1 MDEKIK
7 ILFFNKD
14 AAGVGYWRTLT
25 PAMQL
30 DQSHSDKFKV
40 EINPNIN
47 FDDFQGMVDYLKK
60 FNIIHYHRFIHPS
73 TNQTIQLARE
83 LRANGT
89 VMVMDIDDYWMLDK
103 SHPMYPT
110 VNNNKMHL
118 DIIDNLKIAD
128 YVTTT
133 TELFAVEIRKITGKN
148 NVVVLPNSVNPEW
161 MKQFQDNKKKDDKF
175 VRITYMAGSSHK
187 NDVQQL
193 VGVADILHNDPET
206 RGKFKFLLA
215 GWDTEGTTTD
225 FKFNQEFSTALQK
238 RKLWNPKMVKMIN
251 KTKGNVDQIE
261 GLPADIR
268 DKFRGKVFAI
278 NQRSINSE
286 ESVYLDYEK
295 ILTNNYKILNDNTDY
310 ITWLGKYE
318 RDKYANAADVN
329 YERRWT
335 QKANIY
341 AQVLDETDIS
351 IAPLADN
358 LFNRMK
364 SNLKQVEVWS
374 RKIPIVCTD
383 IPPYNVDGRNMENCI
398 LIPYIKN
405 SLYNKKIDYDWAKAL
420 KKLILSPEL
429 REKLGGQMYDEFSV
443 KYNLKTVT
451 EARVAFYS
459 SIATIYS
466 LV

>member
-1 MDEKIK
+1 MEEKIK

-14 AAGVGYWRTLT
+14 VAGVGYWRTLT

-47 FDDFQGMVDYLKK
+47 FDDFEGTLAYLKG
-60 FNIIHYHRFIHPS
+60 FDIIHYHRFIYPNI
-73 TNQTIQLARE
+73 NQTIKLAQQ

-89 VMVMDIDDYWMLDK
+89 VLIMDIDDYWMLDK
-103 SHPMYPT
+103 THPMYPT
-110 VNNNKMHL
+110 VVEKKMHL

-133 TELFAVEIRKITGKN
+133 TDLFASEIKKITGKD
-148 NVVVLPNSVNPEW
+148 NVIVFPNSVNPEW
-161 MKQFQDNKKKDDKF
+161 MKQFQDNRKKDDKF

-193 VGVADILHNDPET
+193 IGVANLLNADSET

-225 FKFNQEFSTALQK
+225 FKFNQDFATALQK
-238 RKLWNPKMVKMIN
+238 RRMWDQKMVKEIN
-251 KTKGNVDQIE
+251 KTKGNVDLIPNIPQ
-261 GLPADIR
+261 DIR
-268 DKFRGKVFAI
+268 ETFRGKVFTV
-278 NQRSINSE
+278 NQRAIRSE

-295 ILTNNYKILNDNTDY
+295 ILTNKYGIITDQEY
-310 ITWLGKYE
+310 VNWLGKYE
-318 RDKYANAADVN
+318 RDKYHDAANVN
-329 YERRWT
+329 FERRWT
-335 QKANIY
+335 QKANTY

-351 IAPLADN
+351 LAPLADN

-374 RKIPIVCTD
+374 RRIPIVCSD

-398 LIPYIKN
+398 LVQYTKN
-405 SLYNKKIDYDWAKAL
+405 HLYNKKIDQDWAKAL

-429 REKLGGQMYDEFSV
+429 REKLGNQMYDDFKV
-443 KYNLKTVT
+443 KYNLKHVT
-451 EARVAFYS
+451 EERAKFYS
-459 SIATIYS
+459 SIVTVNQPA
-466 LV
+466 

>member
-1 MDEKIK
+1 MEEKIK

-14 AAGVGYWRTLT
+14 VAGVGYWRTLT

-30 DQSHSDKFKV
+30 DQNHSDKFRV

-47 FDDFQGMVDYLKK
+47 FDDYAGTLEYLKQ
-60 FNIIHYHRFIHPS
+60 FNIIHYHRFIYPNI
-73 TNQTIQLARE
+73 NQTIQLARE

-89 VMVMDIDDYWMLDK
+89 VLVMDIDDYWMLDK
-103 SHPMYPT
+103 THPMYAT
-110 VNNNKMHL
+110 VNEKKMHL

-133 TELFAVEIRKITGKN
+133 TDLFASEIKKVTGKD
-148 NVVVLPNSVNPEW
+148 NVMVFPNSVNPEW
-161 MKQFQDNKKKDDKF
+161 MKQFQDNKKKDDTY

-193 VGVADILHNDPET
+193 IGVAGILNADPET
-206 RGKFKFLLA
+206 KGKFKFLIA

-225 FKFNQEFSTALQK
+225 FKFNQEFATALQK
-238 RKLWNPKMVKMIN
+238 RKLWDQKMVKMIN
-251 KTKGNVDQIE
+251 KTKGNVDLIE

-268 DKFRGKVFAI
+268 DKFRGNVFNI
-278 NQRSINSE
+278 TKRPINSE

-295 ILTNNYKILNDNTDY
+295 IVTDNYKIIGNPDY

-318 RDKYANAADVN
+318 RDKYTDADVN

-335 QKANIY
+335 QKDNIY

-398 LIPYIKN
+398 LIPYMKN
-405 SLYNKKIDYDWAKAL
+405 SLYNKKIDQDWAKAL

-429 REKLGGQMYDEFSV
+429 REKLGNQLYDDFSV
-443 KYNLKTVT
+443 KYNLKNVT
-451 EARVAFYS
+451 EARAEFYYT
-459 SIATIYS
+459 IASIYS